1 MSQNLSARPRESNAN
16 LSNGIGRRM
25 QRERRR
31 RRTMAIRR
39 SIGQPQ
45 RSSSSSSSSEV
56 CPSSSKSPNSSRATP
71 LDSEKALSLEEMREL
86 NRLATLLPP
95 SLRVLNPQ
103 SNAAQLVMNASH
115 YIAQLTATVFARVSN
130 GTLPEVALGQ
140 ILSASS
146 LPGPMAQPTRRPRAI
161 RRFSWVPSRRK
172 SIKKS
177 RNL

>member
-1 MSQNLSARPRESNAN
+1 MSQNLSVRPRENTAN

-45 RSSSSSSSSEV
+45 RSSSSSSSEV

-103 SNAAQLVMNASH
+103 SNAAQLVLNASH

-140 ILSASS
+140 ILSAAS
-146 LPGPMAQPTRRPRAI
+146 LPGPMAQPTPRPRAI